1 MPDGFDGGGGPTDL
15 NVCRVLTTEEIEQ
28 QLARKSDDTNRG
40 SPVPGSDD
48 MVRPRPL
55 ELEPS
60 AAEPPREEPGCATDV
75 APQSRILR
83 GRVRPRTITVG
94 SAHILMVDE
103 ELVERGK
110 APHPTD
116 SEETSRRSRTER
128 CNQPGKLPTGERPST
143 SFGESGPSA
152 GNDEPWCREG
162 VVLAQHQVR
171 NEITRRPRLAEG
183 RRVGGEFI
191 EQVGELRTLD
201 DVEPRTGHSAKA

>member
-28 QLARKSDDTNRG
+28 QLARKSDDTNLG

-60 AAEPPREEPGCATDV
+60 AAEPPREEPACAADI

-103 ELVERGK
+103 ELVEGGK

-116 SEETSRRSRTER
+116 SEETSRRSRTKR

-143 SFGESGPSA
+143 SFGESGPPSGTTSPGA
-152 GNDEPWCREG
+152 ARESCSRSTRCETRSR
-162 VVLAQHQVR
+162 VVH
-171 NEITRRPRLAEG
+171 G
-183 RRVGGEFI
+183 SRRVGA
-191 EQVGELRTLD
+191 
-201 DVEPRTGHSAKA
+201 SAPSSSNRSASCARSTTSNRGPAIL